1 MVYTVLIL
9 FVLSGLFLLIEPIV
23 FNIGLKRKLNKKRNE
38 IVVKVIESYYKPL
51 VKNIKY
57 ENMFL
62 SYDELKFND
71 ESIVK

>member
-1 MVYTVLIL
+1 MAYTVLIL

-23 FNIGLKRKLNKKRNE
+23 FNIGLKRKLNKKRNK
-38 IVVKVIESYYKPL
+38 IVVKVIEFYYKPF
-51 VKNIKY
+51 VENIKY

>member
-9 FVLSGLFLLIEPIV
+9 FVLSGLFLLIEPII

-38 IVVKVIESYYKPL
+38 IVVKVIKSYYKPL
-51 VKNIKY
+51 VENIKY

-62 SYDELKFND
+62 SYDELRFND
-71 ESIVK
+71 ESIV

>member
-9 FVLSGLFLLIEPIV
+9 FVLSGLFLLIEPII

-62 SYDELKFND
+62 SYDELRFND
-71 ESIVK
+71 ESIV

>member
-9 FVLSGLFLLIEPIV
+9 FVLSGLFLLIEPII